1 MAMAA
6 LDQKTD
12 RPDTAGF
19 LEPGTTCWRVAPADR
34 AALLIDGAAYYGA
47 LRSAILKARR
57 SITILG
63 WDIDSRA
70 RLCPPAGAGTGPEA
84 ADAPATLGELLAHVV
99 ALRPRLEIRLLLWN
113 YSILYAAEREPLQSL
128 TLDWNTPRQVQVCFD
143 DVLPLGASHHQKVA
157 VIDDKVAFCG
167 GLDVTSRRWDTP
179 AHEPCNPDRVDPRG
193 AAYPPF
199 HDVQMVVDGEAAQ
212 ALGELARERWT
223 RATGRIPP
231 APDRHKAD
239 RTAVDPWPDGVVPD
253 FGRVEIGIARTLAP
267 FADQPAVREVEE
279 LCLRSIARA
288 RRTIY
293 IENQYL
299 SADRVADALCRRLAA
314 EPSLAV
320 VIVAPKEPKGWLE
333 ARSMGA
339 GRARFRRCLDDAGVA
354 DRVRLVHP
362 FIADGD
368 RAVPIMVHAK
378 LMIVDDDLL
387 RVGSANLNN
396 RSMGFDSECDL
407 AIEARGAADRR
418 TIAGLRDRLLAEHL
432 GVEPAAVAAASGRH
446 GSLIAAIDHLRRPD
460 RGLAPIAD
468 EDAFDDEISRTI
480 RPLAD
485 PERPVDADA
494 LKEGIYGSAPARSR
508 FGRIARLAAVAGA
521 LLALVLLWQVTPLAD
536 LADPV
541 RLAPRLDAV
550 AGEVWAPFAL
560 VAAYVIGGFL
570 VFPVTVLIAL
580 TAITF
585 GLWPGLA
592 YASAGAL
599 LSAAATFQAGQLL
612 GRGWLGGLM
621 GPRTAKVSR
630 QLARQGILSI
640 LVLRLAPVAPFT
652 LVNLVAGASRVRF
665 RDYMIGTVMG
675 MAPGLILMTALG
687 DRLRRVWEDP
697 SWGQIMMLILV
708 AALWLGLSVALQRV
722 VSRRRR

>member
-1 MAMAA
+1 MAA
-6 LDQKTD
+6 LDQKTG

-19 LEPGTTCWRVAPADR
+19 LEPGTTCWRVAAADR

-57 SITILG
+57 SIFIVG

-70 RLCPPAGAGTGPEA
+70 RLCLTSSTDA
-84 ADAPATLGELLAHVV
+84 AEAPATLGELLAHVV
-99 ALRPRLEIRLLLWN
+99 KLRPRLEIRLLLWN

-157 VIDDKVAFCG
+157 VIDDSVAFCG
-167 GLDVTSRRWDTP
+167 GLDVTSRRWDTS
-179 AHEPCNPDRVDPRG
+179 AHAPHNPDRVDPRG
-193 AAYPPF
+193 LAYRPF

-212 ALGELARERWT
+212 ALGALARERWT
-223 RATGRIPP
+223 RATGRVPP
-231 APDRHKAD
+231 SAPDRHKAD
-239 RTAVDPWPDGVVPD
+239 IAAIDPWPDGVVPD

-279 LCLRSIARA
+279 LCLRSIALA

-299 SADRVADALCRRLAA
+299 SAERVADALCRRLVA
-314 EPSLAV
+314 EPFLEV

-333 ARSMGA
+333 AKSMGA
-339 GRARFRRCLDDAGVA
+339 GRARFRRCLADAGVT
-354 DRVRLVHP
+354 DRVRLLHP
-362 FIADGD
+362 FVADGD
-368 RAVPIMVHAK
+368 SAVPVMVHAK

-396 RSMGFDSECDL
+396 RSMGFDSECDV
-407 AIEARGAADRR
+407 AIEASGPPDRR
-418 TIAGLRDRLLAEHL
+418 TIAGLRNRLLGEHL
-432 GVEPAAVAAASGRH
+432 GVDPATVAAISDRH
-446 GSLIAAIDHLRRPD
+446 GSLIAAIEHLRRPD
-460 RGLAPIAD
+460 RGLASIPA

-508 FGRIARLAAVAGA
+508 FGRIARLAAVAGV
-521 LLALVLLWQVTPLAD
+521 LLALMLLWQVTPLAD

-550 AGEVWAPFAL
+550 AGEIWAPFAL
-560 VAAYVIGGFL
+560 VAAYVVGGFL

-592 YASAGAL
+592 YAATGAL

-697 SWGQIMMLILV
+697 SWGQVLLLVLV
-708 AALWLGLSVALQRV
+708 AALWLGLSVVLQRV